1 MIVRAFVLLALVFG
15 CTSNIVPDPVGTGGG
30 GGSDLAGG
38 SGSAGTAGGGMG
50 AAAVDGGG
58 PSNDGGLGGGG
69 GGIAGSGGEGAGKG
83 GNSATGS
90 GGDIVA
96 GSGGNGAGGRGGN
109 GAAGSGGAAGGTSG
123 AGVGG
128 AGGSTGAVPFDPALL
143 SRCTG
148 TNPIRCT
155 IPVATD
161 GDYTVTVSLGNATA
175 ASVARVQA
183 ELYRIVVPELS
194 LGSGQLSAQTFSVN
208 VRQEKHDGYS
218 APGMTLDV
226 LVDAPTTGPAPR
238 LGGIGVASAPSLP
251 TIFVAGDSTVCDWDP
266 ALATILSPTERGWAQ
281 ELSQYLSAGI
291 AVANY
296 ADSGETAG
304 SFYTSF
310 FPQARTAM
318 RAGDYLFIQF
328 GHNDQKSQTDID
340 NYKANLTKY
349 ITDARAKN
357 VTPVLFTPVAR
368 KAASTASPGFAGL
381 DQQARDLAAAQNVAL
396 VDLTT
401 LSLAYYKTVPDLSG
415 LFATA
420 SEGTHFG
427 ESGATQI
434 ASLVAKALK
443 AGTLPLRAFVK

>member
-1 MIVRAFVLLALVFG
+1 MIVRSFVLLALVSG
-15 CTSNIVPDPVGTGGG
+15 CASNIAPHPVGTGGG
-30 GGSDLAGG
+30 GVGSGVSGVAGG
-38 SGSAGTAGGGMG
+38 GGSTGAAGGGMG
-50 AAAVDGGG
+50 AAGADGGG
-58 PSNDGGLGGGG
+58 GN
-69 GGIAGSGGEGAGKG
+69 IAGSGGEGAAGRG
-83 GNSATGS
+83 GNSAAGS
-90 GGDIVA
+90 GGDTVA
-96 GSGGNGAGGRGGN
+96 GSGGHGAAGRGGN
-109 GAAGSGGAAGGTSG
+109 SAAGTGGSEGAAGAS
-123 AGVGG
+123 G
-128 AGGSTGAVPFDPALL
+128 AGGSTGEVPLDPALL

-161 GDYTVTVSLGNATA
+161 GNYTVTVSLGNATA

-194 LGSGQLSAQTFSVN
+194 LGTGQLSAHTFSVN
-208 VRQEKHDGYS
+208 VRQETHDGYS

-266 ALATILSPTERGWAQ
+266 ALATILSPIERGWAQ
-281 ELSQYLSAGI
+281 ELSQYLTARI

-304 SFYTSF
+304 SFYTKF
-310 FPQARTAM
+310 FPQARAAM

-368 KAASTASPGFAGL
+368 KGASTASPGFAGL

-401 LSLAYYKTVPDLSG
+401 LSLAYYKTVPDLST

-434 ASLVAKALK
+434 AAVVAQTLK
-443 AGTLPLRAFVK
+443 AGTLPLRAFVR